1 MYIHIGGE
9 YMIKKESIVGIFDL
23 ENTTISKA
31 TKEYLKDK
39 EKKHIIINVNE
50 EMPKTF
56 IILEEKGDKKV
67 YITSFSSKTIKKRFK
82 NAI

>member
-67 YITSFSSKTIKKRFK
+67 YITSISSKTIKKRFK

>member
-1 MYIHIGGE
+1 MHIHIGGE

-23 ENTTISKA
+23 ENTTLSKA
-31 TKEYLKDK
+31 TKEYLKDR
-39 EKKHIIINVNE
+39 EKRHIIITVNE

-56 IILEEKGDKKV
+56 IILEEKGKEKV
-67 YITSFSSKTIKKRFK
+67 YITSFSSKTIKKRLI